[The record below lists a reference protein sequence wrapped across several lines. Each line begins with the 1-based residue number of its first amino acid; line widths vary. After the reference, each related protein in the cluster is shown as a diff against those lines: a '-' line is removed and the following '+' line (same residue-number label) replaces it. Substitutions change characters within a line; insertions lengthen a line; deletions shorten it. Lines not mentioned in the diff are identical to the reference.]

1 MSVEHSYPFKRLVG
15 DVVRPKT
22 LAMPVKRLAGAII
35 KPINAPKSTVCSE
48 KTPRGLMKRTG
59 KVAKFVDAYVKG
71 HKDATLDDIKEAYRA
86 EYQPKRLPGQIMTYV
101 KQYYAH
107 LVAPKATKST
117 KAVSEA
123 SDCGVFK
130 YPTVAESKAYWKS
143 LKNDSNPGV
152 LSTPIVVQR
161 GNSIIRRRVR
171 DIIDERLAK
180 SMYCEF
186 NAVLTQYM
194 YDFENPNDKEFD
206 YVEKYYH
213 KYINSSK
220 FAVKVDWNV
229 ADLNARNQL
238 INYMHA
244 NSETYLRSI
253 VEYKWQI
260 SEMVEAEYSNAQGT
274 DFLWEA
280 GSVSMSDDCEDSK
293 INQESRNIMD
303 KVLMELV
310 EYCEARELV
319 RWANSKNSWVFKFQE
334 GKNKYG
340 DELTLPRSLFEDCES
355 ISELGYKNQIG
366 GDSSESESESES
378 DSDLTEDDGYESDPI
393 FDYGMENICLYCDS
407 RDTWRCNKSKECGC
421 FDCEELWDDTCNEC
435 KLSCEEGRCPYHSTE
450 ADSGTCETDCDTDDL
465 GSDWDNHDSDY
476 DPDDEGSDSDS
487 DNDVVTPGG
496 FEYYDNAEE
505 KSHVSEIP
513 MNKPITPISGPT
525 ESDCDES
532 EFSSDVGSDIDMPF
546 GDTVATYDGY
556 DNEPQI
562 VTDTVTIPEIQ
573 YDHVAMYIPPVEV
586 YISDSESEAPIESK
600 LDEIDNGYETPC
612 FDDNGEQID
621 PTIELGDT
629 PNPQVSAGV
638 AAIMNNVNTN
648 IGQGCWSMISDFVQD
663 FKRAHHYKKVLNQIK
678 TFPKRYEK
686 LSYRRHKFYEYYGF
700 GYMNT
705 RRCVKWEQDANG
717 NIIVI
722 NLYDE
727 ADIMD
732 QRRTET
738 IPSDQL
744 CDESGLPWDAPH
756 RDFTDFENESESDD
770 DDSDWVEHPD
780 EEYNPIVSDQD
791 LVDRQT
797 VRSAITRAH
806 MIRYG
811 DDWDF
816 DAVDRISEHRM
827 ELLESGV
834 SVATILRRE
843 VIIHQVHT
851 FPSIDLVNVETVDE
865 PDVLPPVPEMT
876 ELTDIEREL
885 EEQPEVIYLI
895 LTKQPTKKLLGGDKQ
910 CDDFRENGCKP
921 NAPKFKKRDRP
932 RFVETM
938 GGVIDTLNDCGPT
951 EYQQHIAHQILA
963 KEMEQVG
970 PIMPLE
976 RQTAEPTC
984 YQTEVN
990 YDFNDSLE
998 NAAYITY
1005 DSPCNG
1011 SILIAREQ
1019 FNKWQ
1024 NIDDT
1029 PRWTFTAD
1037 SDISEL
1043 PEFEVDPISGCPM
1056 VNMQAFRHWVHLK
1069 QYKLGDKRIPKDR
1082 TSVADNEAYKHYCEL
1097 YLCPRRTQKMEK
1109 IDQSIIDESF
1119 VDTLIAE
1126 DWLNYVTCKIDTC
1139 PDLVGYLGYGE
1150 KASKRV
1156 DRIMDLFFKLL
1167 GEAKYPQ
1174 TDNIRKFKIG
1184 DLALHIQTKTSKMQR
1199 QTCKYCECDQIVY
1212 SEQYRVWKCA
1222 KCQEVQ
1228 GGLLGGMLR
1237 GRGMQFGNSR
1247 SRMQNNRI
1255 FNNNGDVRR
1264 MQDDAFDAAL
1274 SVVNG
1279 VQAGPIDT
1287 DELDADDIL
1296 AELDAVE
1303 QENNQNESPR
1313 TLMNQFNAI
1322 IDEINADPRN
1332 ARFGALDRVTSPE
1345 PRLVVPDSLP
1355 EPFADEF
1362 AEVDTIVNA
1371 VPAVGSPGR
1380 RLAMI
1385 NFEADQGTVIGFD
1398 SSSDSEDR
1406 KSDSD
1411 FSDFAPLPVIPE
1423 ERPHADAFANQVM
1436 IDNDDFR
1443 PVPVPIRRRAG
1454 PGLRNQFAE
1463 FDEIENPFAD
1473 RSNDNTGSIRYMDI
1487 PNQDQNQPYS
1497 PLIGRV
1503 ILDVPNDQ
1511 GVTRLEEIFNWFDEI
1526 HIHSSNN
1533 SFKREFTSNMRNLAT
1548 TLYQKIG
1555 INPMFKKGVSV
1566 TQVLTKLKADI
1577 AASTSINDD
1586 ADELDI
1592 LLGVN
1597 ANRRGVYTR
1606 YVDRAI
1612 EFFNNLQVYNLRFK
1626 LRDATTYRNQK
1637 WLNMEKTVGVI
1648 LSKQA
1653 ADRLTRATGTVRRR
1667 ILQAEILRKMD
1678 MYDDETD
1685 DFNIGNFKDVRLSR
1699 AYDSNYYTQMRMNNG
1714 NDVNARLMAANINR
1728 FLKKNR
1734 GDRES
1739 YIRSVIMPTTM
1750 QNGLNARELALRE
1763 WRERTNSSDDQLARF
1778 KVPSGD
1784 CVCKYIADELN
1795 KFFASVP
1802 NRKNG
1807 QCVRRRIL
1815 ITPQQI
1821 ANEFIDAGVQN
1832 GFKTPGYSADDII
1845 QWAKNCNREWIDV
1858 YVYSPHKLRKITQH
1872 IHTKRYKGS
1881 MICRLGFVPFD
1892 NHLYPVACDSYAK
1905 ICENFDY
1912 KKERLSKRLCAVR
1925 GAKRLDI
1932 LEDALPWSK
1941 FTEGYDDV
1949 PEAIQRWIDGEF
1961 ETVMYIAVD
1970 NLLRVLITVF
1980 EQKNIVCDQCCGAG
1994 DIHIDTIIHP
2004 VTGLA
2009 LIANQDF
2016 EAIQDICDTENN
2028 LELNTDLNP
2037 MMPEFLNPHTGFSV
2051 MANALFLKYLGEVK
2065 PVPVDGGLFGDYKK
2079 FKPAPLKQFLN
2090 QDQRDPD
2097 DPWSIALDFK
2107 NCYPTCLANND
2118 QDFPL
2123 FTKFDEIID
2132 FNMDTDE
2139 VNIDYQ
2145 YFVMNYD
2152 LYGYKFASR
2161 VVHGRNLK
2169 RLLAMFPYLRKN
2181 IKSYRKPTRTM
2192 PANTFAPV
2200 LRKLKEQYPDSYK
2213 KIANQFIG
2221 NCNRSVNKN
2230 VYQYISTEEATV
2242 TALQSDIELSSLND
2256 FDGTLQ
2262 THTTMHCHTL
2272 DDYNCLYR
2280 LQITEEWDVSEN
2292 LSYVYDIVMDNY
2304 LTKMTQYL
2312 KYFHLIG
2319 VNVNY
2324 IKVDCFGITFNTEE
2338 QRRRLNMLKDCHED
2352 SKGYKPPTFE
2362 YAINED
2368 MPPKSDEREWNKR
2381 QYLSF
2386 SNSLYISGPA
2396 GSGKTTRTFKLL
2408 AERIKAGLY
2417 PYVHCYVTAHQN
2429 KTTNDNRIKCLRA
2442 LTKAGVM
2449 YTENIKK
2456 RCIYINNITIQFDS
2470 VERWRR
2476 SYENAN
2482 SNHSNGQS
2490 IQPDHFIIDEI
2501 SMVNSQQL
2509 IALYNYKESQVGVCF
2524 TLAGDFDQLPPVR
2537 EVVYRDIYN
2546 SALFKRLCDYNEFNV
2561 PLVLGQCRFENQVT
2575 IDVLN
2580 FFRKHQRLPKLVL
2593 KLIKPCDVSLDKNLV
2608 YTNRKRDQILRE
2620 KGKTTDKLNDGDI
2633 VVFQN
2638 CDKASKDSDPED
2650 QSMLGS
2656 SASEA
2661 VRSAAKAKGFYVG
2674 AEYEIKTTENP
2685 NRVRMINPDTKE
2697 EFEVST
2703 SFVVSSIVGTVHK
2716 AQGSKIV
2723 GKGNIWEWN
2732 RMDYKM
2738 RYTAL
2743 TRFTDIRNAHI
2754 NDLASYAVPEEK
2766 PDIYCVRVKE
2776 AQVKKV
2782 SYYRKDDQL
2791 ICKPFEDKKVPEY
2804 VPYSDFMDPDWNAKE
2819 EQNRKDYEAKYGTA
2833 NERVPIYMILRN
2845 AKSKELLN
2853 QYVSIVNN
2861 EIKQGFHYAQ
2871 CGMNLDKENMCND
2884 CYNDIKDNTET
2895 KMLTWCSPFV
2905 GMRHGVKHPAREKW
2919 VRIRYAKCGREAA
2932 MEKMKEQITQILN
2945 ECTRT
2950 QSTTCYQ
2957 ADIDRKFS
2965 LSKSKWKAPVDDN
2978 IYYARVVDV
2987 YDEKDEKHNEIATEA
3002 KFFDVEAHK
3011 VVDYRTNIRM
3021 RHKEYIRMARP
3032 LHDEIQAGVVSG
3044 IRTFKFGNYRYFNET
3059 FDNMARM
3066 ILTKNKMKSLG
3077 FSHGDDSEN
3086 LYQEICTINSRMYF
3100 DIDIPAVHNK
3110 DPDTVLKQFLDA
3122 LEVHFLNMSGNRTR
3136 LNKKYVRVCKST
3148 SKKVSY
3154 HISVLNEIFPTPDHQ
3169 RYFTKKLSDYILG
3182 NVSRFDQL
3190 VYEEDDQYHCAV
3202 DCNAYHNKQSVRLVF
3217 CNKQGKDN
3225 TLLPYKLNADDSLQ
3239 LVNFDAFNW
3248 RQPDSPMNEI
3258 FIDKLKEYFICIDQA
3273 DLWCFSEF
3281 SKIENKAS
3289 KKNRSVSYSK
3299 ETNCTPKQ
3307 IKQVTDLMRNVKGFD
3322 LSATKAVYDLDGKF
3336 VKYIVFRNQ
3345 EEMCPCCNKKH
3356 RRQNGVVQ
3364 EYLGVWRF
3372 TCYQSGNKSIRL
3384 CE

>member
-194 YDFENPNDKEFD
+194 YDFEDPNDKEFD

-260 SEMVEAEYSNAQGT
+260 SEMVEAEYSNAQSTNCVWG
-274 DFLWEA
+274 A

-303 KVLMELV
+303 GVLMELV

-378 DSDLTEDDGYESDPI
+378 DSDLTESDGYESDPI
-393 FDYGMENICLYCDS
+393 FDWGMENICLYCDS

-770 DDSDWVEHPD
+770 DDSDWVEHPE

-876 ELTDIEREL
+876 EITDIEREL

-895 LTKQPTKKLLGGDKQ
+895 LTKQPTKKLLGGNKQ

-951 EYQQHIAHQILA
+951 EYQQHIARQILA

-1126 DWLNYVTCKIDTC
+1126 DWFNYVTCKIDTC

-1167 GEAKYPQ
+1167 SEAKYPQ
-1174 TDNIRKFKIG
+1174 TDNNRKFRIG

-1274 SVVNG
+1274 SVANG

-1296 AELDAVE
+1296 AELNAVE
-1303 QENNQNESPR
+1303 QENNQSESPR
-1313 TLMNQFNAI
+1313 TLVNQFNAI
-1322 IDEINADPRN
+1322 IDEINAFNDPN
-1332 ARFGALDRVTSPE
+1332 VFPVLDRITSPE
-1345 PRLVVPDSLP
+1345 PELFIPDSKQD
-1355 EPFADEF
+1355 PFADDF
-1362 AEVDTIVNA
+1362 GQVDTVVNA

-1406 KSDSD
+1406 KDDSD

-1443 PVPVPIRRRAG
+1443 PIAVNRVNNPTGISDAAKAKVNIFEDVPDQFPMTYNDNENRQQAVVLVGEAQNAARLPLRGRVLFDAGLDRAAS
-1454 PGLRNQFAE
+1454 F
-1463 FDEIENPFAD
+1463 FDEVHIRSRDDTFYADFQRAVRNVAVTIYARLGMNPAFRRGISARSVMLTMKQHIDNSDLDEN
-1473 RSNDNTGSIRYMDI
+1473 
-1487 PNQDQNQPYS
+1487 
-1497 PLIGRV
+1497 L
-1503 ILDVPNDQ
+1503 
-1511 GVTRLEEIFNWFDEI
+1511 
-1526 HIHSSNN
+1526 
-1533 SFKREFTSNMRNLAT
+1533 
-1548 TLYQKIG
+1548 
-1555 INPMFKKGVSV
+1555 
-1566 TQVLTKLKADI
+1566 
-1577 AASTSINDD
+1577 
-1586 ADELDI
+1586 DELDI
-1592 LLGVN
+1592 IQGVGSQKQRFKDI
-1597 ANRRGVYTR
+1597 ADKVLSFIDGLR
-1606 YVDRAI
+1606 
-1612 EFFNNLQVYNLRFK
+1612 VYNLSFR
-1626 LRDATTYRNQK
+1626 LRNADSRQNSKYVGNQRKSIGILMSDAVARVIAGNLTGNRRNELLKTYFVDQ
-1637 WLNMEKTVGVI
+1637 L
-1648 LSKQA
+1648 
-1653 ADRLTRATGTVRRR
+1653 
-1667 ILQAEILRKMD
+1667 D
-1678 MYDDETD
+1678 MYDESD
-1685 DFNIGNFKDVRLSR
+1685 DFDASNIYDVQLKGGGQYGYHKRV
-1699 AYDSNYYTQMRMNNG
+1699 RMNNG
-1714 NDVNARLMAANINR
+1714 EGVCARYAQTNLMRYLRRGNMNAEA
-1728 FLKKNR
+1728 
-1734 GDRES
+1734 
-1739 YIRSVIMPTTM
+1739 YIRSFSMPEHESAAK
-1750 QNGLNARELALRE
+1750 NARDEAIRVWKFRNNTE
-1763 WRERTNSSDDQLARF
+1763 DEQLARMQL
-1778 KVPSGD
+1778 PSGD
-1784 CVCKYIADELN
+1784 CVCKYIADSLN
-1795 KFFASVP
+1795 NFYEQTTKRSEAHGIK
-1802 NRKNG
+1802 RK
-1807 QCVRRRIL
+1807 RIL
-1815 ITPQQI
+1815 VTPQQI
-1821 ANEFIDAGVQN
+1821 ANEFIDLGLMQLN
-1832 GFKTPGYSADDII
+1832 QHGFTCEDIKRWARDNKPGRRFISI
-1845 QWAKNCNREWIDV
+1845 
-1858 YVYSPHKLRKITQH
+1858 YVYSPHKLRVIDYQAKE
-1872 IHTKRYKGS
+1872 KMYAG
-1881 MICRLGFVPFD
+1881 CNVLRLGFVPFD
-1892 NHLYPVACDSYAK
+1892 GHLYPVDTDKYASRDGG
-1905 ICENFDY
+1905 IDY
-1912 KKERLSKRLCAVR
+1912 WKERLKKKLCGVR
-1925 GAKRLDI
+1925 KSRKI
-1932 LEDALPWSK
+1932 
-1941 FTEGYDDV
+1941 DV
-1949 PEAIQRWIDGEF
+1949 SQLQQWVDGEF
-1961 ETVMYIAVD
+1961 NHVCHVD
-1970 NLLRVLITVF
+1970 MTDLLPVLKEVF
-1980 EQKNIVCDQCCGAG
+1980 EQKNIICDQCSGKG
-1994 DIHIDTIIHP
+1994 DNHIDTIIHP
-2004 VTGLA
+2004 ITGYA
-2009 LIANQDF
+2009 LIANPDYDT
-2016 EAIQDICDTENN
+2016 IRDICDNENKSSEN
-2028 LELNTDLNP
+2028 SEDNP
-2037 MMPEFLNPHTGFSV
+2037 FMPEFMNPNTQFSV
-2051 MANALFLKYLGEVK
+2051 VGQAFMDKYCGQVQRT
-2065 PVPVDGGLFGDYKK
+2065 PIDGGLFGKYER
-2079 FKPAPLKQFLN
+2079 FKPKPMRQKV
-2090 QDQRDPD
+2090 D
-2097 DPWSIALDFK
+2097 DAILLGPEWDTIGMDFK
-2107 NCYPTCLANND
+2107 NCYPTLLSNNV

-2123 FTKFDEIID
+2123 FTKFDEIKD
-2132 FNMDTDE
+2132 FDKTKDE
-2139 VNIDYQ
+2139 IKNNCQ
-2145 YFVMNYD
+2145 YFVQDYEYMRF
-2152 LYGYKFASR
+2152 KFGAR
-2161 VVHGRNLK
+2161 VVHGSNMKSLLSLDRNIIN
-2169 RLLAMFPYLRKN
+2169 Y
-2181 IKSYRKPTRTM
+2181 IVSYREAKEVV
-2192 PANTFAPV
+2192 PANTFTSA
-2200 LRKLKEQYPDSYK
+2200 LQLMKEKYPDSYK
-2213 KIANQFIG
+2213 QMANQFIG
-2221 NCNRSVNKN
+2221 ACNKKEITQVFNY
-2230 VYQYISTEEATV
+2230 VSTNQDELLN
-2242 TALQSDIELSSLND
+2242 LQADIERSHLLEMFTD
-2256 FDGTLQ
+2256 ERV
-2262 THTTMHCHTL
+2262 TTSQSVIEL
-2272 DDYNCLYR
+2272 DDINNLYILSVR
-2280 LQITEEWDVSEN
+2280 ESQPLKAN
-2292 LSYVYDIVMDNY
+2292 LGYVYDVVMDNY
-2304 LTKMTQYL
+2304 LTKL
-2312 KYFHLIG
+2312 HLYIK
-2319 VNVNY
+2319 VIEMNEMRLNY
-2324 IKVDCFGITFNTEE
+2324 IKVDCLGLAY
-2338 QRRRLNMLKDCHED
+2338 QPRRDRTRLRQMHRLKPEPY
-2352 SKGYKPPTFE
+2352 SEPTFE
-2362 YAINED
+2362 YDVTTD
-2368 MPPKSDEREWNKR
+2368 MPPREDKKQWSQCDNVDILTT
-2381 QYLSF
+2381 Q
-2386 SNSLYISGPA
+2386 YISGPA
-2396 GSGKTTRTFKLL
+2396 GSGKTTRVFKQL
-2408 AERIKAGLY
+2408 AKLIKERKY
-2417 PYVHCYVTAHQN
+2417 PFKHCYVTAHQN
-2429 KTTNDNRIKCLRA
+2429 KTTQDNKRKCLEELQR
-2442 LTKAGVM
+2442 AGVRYSIEDM
-2449 YTENIKK
+2449 KVT
-2456 RCIYINNITIQFDS
+2456 INNIVLEFDS
-2470 VERWRR
+2470 FDRWRFSHDKGMKDVR
-2476 SYENAN
+2476 DDGSEL
-2482 SNHSNGQS
+2482 GLM
-2490 IQPDHFIIDEI
+2490 PDHFIVDEV
-2501 SMVNSQQL
+2501 SMLSTTQL
-2509 IALYNYKESQVGVCF
+2509 ARLYDYKEYMPLTKF
-2524 TLAGDFDQLPPVR
+2524 TIAGDFEQLPPVNQR
-2537 EVVYRDIYN
+2537 GKYDIYT
-2546 SALFKRLCDYNEFNV
+2546 SSLFRKLCDYREFKV
-2561 PLVLGQCRFENQVT
+2561 ALVLGQCRFQTQET
-2575 IDVLN
+2575 INILN
-2580 FFRKHQRLPKLVL
+2580 YLRKFKRLPSGFTSIV
-2593 KLIKPCDVSLDKNLV
+2593 KPCEPALNNNLV
-2608 YTNRKRDQILRE
+2608 YTNAKKDKIINE
-2620 KGKTTDKLNDGDI
+2620 KDKSNDKLKSGDM
-2633 VVFQN
+2633 VVFQVKN
-2638 CDKASKDSDPED
+2638 CKRSSERDINGQDVRLSGGDK
-2650 QSMLGS
+2650 
-2656 SASEA
+2656 
-2661 VRSAAKAKGFYVG
+2661 VRSDAKKLGYYVG
-2674 AEYEIKTTENP
+2674 GEYVVVENM
-2685 NRVRMINPDTKE
+2685 VETKMMKIGHALDDPDTFTCRYE
-2697 EFEVST
+2697 NVIS
-2703 SFVVSSIVGTVHK
+2703 VVVGTVHK
-2716 AQGSKIV
+2716 AQGGKIDGV
-2723 GKGNIWEWN
+2723 GNIWEWN
-2732 RMDYKM
+2732 RMSHQM

-2743 TRFTDIRNAHI
+2743 TRFTDIRNVRI
-2754 NDLASYAVPEEK
+2754 NNARSAAREENIASCRVLEVRQFVPETCVMFTRNDK
-2766 PDIYCVRVKE
+2766 ITFYKTSDKKKSPPDYIPYGDATDPNYAAKE
-2776 AQVKKV
+2776 AQ
-2782 SYYRKDDQL
+2782 
-2791 ICKPFEDKKVPEY
+2791 
-2804 VPYSDFMDPDWNAKE
+2804 
-2819 EQNRKDYEAKYGTA
+2819 NRKEYDDKYGSDNDRTPMWIVIKDKRSSTIL
-2833 NERVPIYMILRN
+2833 NEFI
-2845 AKSKELLN
+2845 
-2853 QYVSIVNN
+2853 QYFNGDIQ
-2861 EIKQGFHYAQ
+2861 EGYHYAQ
-2871 CGMNLDKENMCND
+2871 CNLNLDGSTLLDECWDDVIDHEEKESFEWQC
-2884 CYNDIKDNTET
+2884 
-2895 KMLTWCSPFV
+2895 PFATFKN
-2905 GMRHGVKHPAREKW
+2905 GVRYPARAKYIRISYKGRDIAE
-2919 VRIRYAKCGREAA
+2919 VRAEMR
-2932 MEKMKEQITQILN
+2932 EKMRECIN
-2945 ECTRT
+2945 EITRT
-2950 QSTTCYQ
+2950 QCDKPILAPGSK
-2957 ADIDRKFS
+2957 KFT
-2965 LSKSKWKAPVDDN
+2965 LSKGKWVPIIDEN
-2978 IYYARVVDV
+2978 MYYERIQDV
-2987 YDEKDEKHNEIATEA
+2987 YDEKDEDHNKVLCEPTFFHVNTREINQDISDI
-3002 KFFDVEAHK
+3002 KL
-3011 VVDYRTNIRM
+3011 
-3021 RHKEYIRMARP
+3021 RHKEYMKMAHP
-3032 LHDEIQAGVVSG
+3032 LHCEMKAGVTSDY
-3044 IRTFKFGNYRYFNET
+3044 RTFKFGNYYYFNET
-3059 FDNMARM
+3059 FDNMCHVL
-3066 ILTKNKMKSLG
+3066 LTKNRLQELG
-3077 FSHGDDSEN
+3077 CRWDRSFSN
-3086 LYQEICTINSRMYF
+3086 LYQEICTVNSRMYF
-3100 DIDIPAVHNK
+3100 DIDIPDRVGK
-3110 DPDTVLKQFLDA
+3110 DRYEVLKQFMKA
-3122 LEVHFLNMSGNRTR
+3122 LRIHFLKMSDRTNV
-3136 LNKKYVRVCKST
+3136 LENQHVRVLMST
-3148 SKKVSY
+3148 STKISF
-3154 HISVLNEIFPTPDHQ
+3154 HISVINEVFPTPDHQ
-3169 RYFTKKLSDYILG
+3169 LYFVRQLVNYIRD
-3182 NVSRFDQL
+3182 NAEIYDQL
-3190 VYEEDDQYHCAV
+3190 LWKEGETIKCAIDD
-3202 DCNAYHNKQSVRLVF
+3202 NAYHLKQSVRTIF
-3217 CNKQGKDN
+3217 SKKDGKDN
-3225 TLLPYKLNADDSLQ
+3225 TLIPYILLDDDSLVEDDFSAYDWRDRDAVVNDA
-3239 LVNFDAFNW
+3239 LV
-3248 RQPDSPMNEI
+3248 
-3258 FIDKLKEYFICIDQA
+3258 DKCKEYLICASHLDFFG
-3273 DLWCFSEF
+3273 FSQF
-3281 SKIENKAS
+3281 SKIEGCA
-3289 KKNRSVSYSK
+3289 KKKGKKVAYGK
-3299 ETNCTPKQ
+3299 PTNCDKKQ
-3307 IKQVTDLMRNVKGFD
+3307 LKQVSELLRNIQGFD
-3322 LSATKAVYDLDGKF
+3322 LNKTQAVYDFNGKF
-3336 VKYIVFRNQ
+3336 LKYNIFRNG
-3345 EEMCPCCNKKH
+3345 EEHQCPACNCKH
-3356 RRQNGVVQ
+3356 NRQNAVLQ
-3364 EYLGVWRF
+3364 EYAGTWRYY
-3372 TCYQSGNKSIRL
+3372 CYQKGKYPVIVATK
-3384 CE
+3384 